1 MAKSPQLEMKKYIP
15 HIIAFLVG
23 ALIASLVFLLIR
35 ANEKKIDENGVLV
48 KTETITKVDT
58 IVVTKEKIVTE
69 VVTKNGPTEYIYVE
83 LPQEIVRDTI
93 YKEIP
98 LKKEYYHSVT
108 DDVEIW
114 HSGVASSIDK
124 VVNYRET
131 QVVNNVYRKDKKN
144 TISLGLDMGYHKAF
158 RMPLQLSYE
167 YNITSWFS
175 MGAYAEYEPL
185 QRTFGGGMKAKVK
198 IEW

>member
-1 MAKSPQLEMKKYIP
+1 MKKYIP
-15 HIIAFLVG
+15 HIVAFVAG
-23 ALIASLVFLLIR
+23 ALIASLVFLLIN
-35 ANEKKIDENGVLV
+35 ASNKKIDQNGVLV

-69 VVTKNGPTEYIYVE
+69 VVSKDGPTEYIYVE
-83 LPQEIVRDTI
+83 VPVRDTI
-93 YKEIP
+93 YKEVP

-131 QVVNNVYRKDKKN
+131 QVVNNVYRKDQKN

-167 YNITSWFS
+167 YDIASWFS

>member
-1 MAKSPQLEMKKYIP
+1 MKKYLP
-15 HIIAFLVG
+15 HIIAFAVG
-23 ALIASLVFLLIR
+23 ALITALVFLLIR

-58 IVVTKEKIVTE
+58 IVVTKEKIVTD
-69 VVTKNGPTEYIYVE
+69 VVTKDGPAEYIYVE
-83 LPQEIVRDTI
+83 VPVRDTI

-131 QVVNNVYRKDKKN
+131 KIINNVYRKDKKN

-167 YNITSWFS
+167 YDIASWFS

>member
-1 MAKSPQLEMKKYIP
+1 MKKYIP
-15 HIIAFLVG
+15 HIIAFVTG
-23 ALIASLVFLLIR
+23 ALITALVFLLIN
-35 ANEKKIDENGVLV
+35 ASNKKIDQNGVLV

-69 VVTKNGPTEYIYVE
+69 VVTKDGPTEYVYVE

-167 YNITSWFS
+167 YDIASWLS
-175 MGAYAEYEPL
+175 MGAYAKYEPL
-185 QRTFGGGMKAKVK
+185 QRAFGGGMKAKVK

>member
-15 HIIAFLVG
+15 HIIAFAVG

-35 ANEKKIDENGVLV
+35 DSERKIDQNGVLV

-58 IVVTKEKIVTE
+58 IVVTKEKIVTK
-69 VVTKNGPTEYIYVE
+69 VVTKDGPTEYIYVE
-83 LPQEIVRDTI
+83 VPVRDTI

-98 LKKEYYHSVT
+98 LKKEHYHSVA

-131 QVVNNVYRKDKKN
+131 KIVNNVYRKDMKN

-167 YNITSWFS
+167 YDIASWFS

-185 QRTFGGGMKAKVK
+185 QRTFGGGMKAEIKLQ
-198 IEW
+198 W

>member
-1 MAKSPQLEMKKYIP
+1 MKKYIP
-15 HIIAFLVG
+15 HIIAFAAG
-23 ALIASLVFLLIR
+23 ALIASLVFLLIN
-35 ANEKKIDENGVLV
+35 ASNKTIDQNGVLV

-58 IVVTKEKIVTE
+58 IVVTKEKIVTK
-69 VVTKNGPTEYIYVE
+69 VVTKDGPTEYIYVE
-83 LPQEIVRDTI
+83 VPVRDTI
-93 YKEIP
+93 YKEVP

-131 QVVNNVYRKDKKN
+131 QVVNNVYRKDKRSEL
-144 TISLGLDMGYHKAF
+144 SLGLSMDYSNAF

-167 YNITSWFS
+167 YDIASWFS
-175 MGAYAEYEPL
+175 VGAYAEYEPL
-185 QRTFGGGMKAKVK
+185 QRKFGGGVHANAK
-198 IEW
+198 IGW

>member
-1 MAKSPQLEMKKYIP
+1 MKNYWK
-15 HIIAFLVG
+15 HIISFLVG
-23 ALIASLVFLLIR
+23 ALIASLVFLLIN
-35 ANEKKIDENGVLV
+35 ASNKNIDQNGVLV

-58 IVVTKEKIVTE
+58 IVVTQEKIVTE
-69 VVTKNGPTEYIYVE
+69 VVTKEGPTEYVYVE

-131 QVVNNVYRKDKKN
+131 QVVNNAYRKDKRSEL
-144 TISLGLDMGYHKAF
+144 SLGLSMDYSNAF

-167 YNITSWFS
+167 YDIASWFS

-185 QRTFGGGMKAKVK
+185 QRTFGGGMMMKAK
-198 IEW
+198 IGW